1 MKVNICFIWCDVTFS
16 WAVEWPF
23 PTVPIKGD
31 FIVLSEEDCGF
42 LDQET
47 CDLYDSVKFKGRD
60 KYNDRKLYLWDLLS
74 FDNVFVDEVWWH
86 KDYVEIWI
94 KQDQWE
100 EKAEDGTRYWDIIDP
115 LNLGEK

>member
-1 MKVNICFIWCDVTFS
+1 MKVKICFIWCDVTFS

-23 PTVPIKGD
+23 PTVPTKGD

-42 LDQET
+42 LDQKT

-100 EKAEDGTRYWDIIDP
+100 EEAEDGTRYWTIIDP